1 VTTTVETPTRALA
14 EEAAPTTL
22 SALLREGTRSEHRE
36 AETMGYIETLM
47 SGGYGERGRAAYT
60 SLAVQQHAIYRA
72 LEEAG
77 ARVAATPA
85 GAASGLVRPELTR
98 TPEIEADLADLVG
111 EGWATQIS
119 YLPTTQRYV
128 ERLLAS
134 SSSLAAYAAHAYTRY
149 LGDLSGGQVIKVML
163 QRHYGL
169 GEECLRFYTFEHV
182 AKPKVFKDEYRALL
196 DALDLDDAGRATAV
210 AEAQEAFRLNRE
222 LFGELGRLHPVD

>member
-1 VTTTVETPTRALA
+1 MTTTVESPALPVSDGTGPA
-14 EEAAPTTL
+14 TL
-22 SALLREGTRSEHRE
+22 SALLRVGTREEHTE

-77 ARVAATPA
+77 ARIAATSE
-85 GAASGLVRPELTR
+85 GAAAGIVLPVLTR
-98 TPEIEADLADLVG
+98 TPQIEADLADLVG
-111 EGWATQIS
+111 GDWPSQIT
-119 YLPTTQRYV
+119 YLPATQRYV

-134 SSSLAAYAAHAYTRY
+134 ASSLATYAAHAYTRY

-169 GEECLRFYTFEHV
+169 GDEGLRFYTFEEI

-196 DALDLDDAGRATAV
+196 DALPLDDAGRATAV
-210 AEAQEAFRLNRE
+210 AEAQEAFRLNRA
-222 LFGELGRLHPVD
+222 LFAELGQLHPAA

>member
-1 VTTTVETPTRALA
+1 MTTTVETSALPA
-14 EEAAPTTL
+14 PEADALPTL
-22 SALLREGTRSEHRE
+22 SALMREGTRAEHRE

-77 ARVAATPA
+77 ARVAATPE
-85 GAASGLVRPELTR
+85 GAAAGIVLPVLTR
-98 TPEIEADLADLVG
+98 TPQIEADLADLLG
-111 EGWATQIS
+111 AGWAAEIH
-119 YLPTTQRYV
+119 YLPATQRYV

-134 SSSLAAYAAHAYTRY
+134 STSLAAYAAHAYTRY

-169 GEECLRFYTFEHV
+169 AEEGVRFYTFEGIE
-182 AKPKVFKDEYRALL
+182 KPKVFKDEYRALL
-196 DALDLDDAGRATAV
+196 DALDLDDAGRAAAV
-210 AEAQEAFRLNRE
+210 AEAQEAFRLNRA
-222 LFGELGRLHPVD
+222 LFAELGQLHPVD